1 MCTEPGQYCSH
12 VTFYVYILMKIV
24 GKLTGTRTGRHWL
37 GKGGLSPLYTFR
49 LIRIKCKWAWQQRTL
64 TWIRIERFP
73 GRWQMCPSCSKYP
86 HLSTLPLVTRPGG
99 SGPCVSLSSLVAA
112 GLWCDKRSVWDT
124 WPVLVLTLLG
134 PISGHTRLSCY
145 PVSPPPAP
153 VTMRHM
159 GLCVVWSPSALSSA
173 FLLKLW
179 TISLCI
185 SPDMDM

>member
-1 MCTEPGQYCSH
+1 
-12 VTFYVYILMKIV
+12 MKIV

-124 WPVLVLTLLG
+124 WPVLTLLHLR
-134 PISGHTRLSCY
+134 PHQAFLLLR
-145 PVSPPPAP
+145 VSATCTSDHASHGALCGV
-153 VTMRHM
+153 VTICP
-159 GLCVVWSPSALSSA
+159 LSA

-179 TISLCI
+179 TISPCI
-185 SPDMDM
+185 SPDMVIWTSKN